1 MPFALADVPSWHV
14 RQSIERALPLRAVGV
29 TSAPEGLVAVT

>member
-1 MPFALADVPSWHV
+1 VPSWQF
-14 RQSIERALPLRAVGV
+14 RQSIERLLPVRAVGV